1 VNSAARRV
9 RVLPDDLANQIAA
22 GEVVERPASVVKEL
36 VENSLD
42 AHARRVR
49 VDIEGGGVVLVRVSD
64 DGDGMPR
71 EDAELSLVRHATSKI
86 ASIADLLAIQSFGFR
101 GEALP
106 SIASVSRFS
115 LRTRTRD
122 DVEGT
127 LVRVEG
133 GGSSDVSPCG
143 IAVGT
148 SVEVRELFFN
158 IPARR
163 KFLRAVSTESAHVT
177 EVVESAA
184 LCRPDVTFVLS
195 RDGRV
200 AREWL
205 RAESREERARDVFD
219 DEPLAHCAGE
229 RGPLAVEAFLSRP
242 ERARAGASR
251 LLFFVNGRPVKDRTL
266 ARMVANAY
274 GSVLDAGR
282 YPVGV
287 VHIDL
292 PPNYVDVNVHPQK
305 AEVRFADGKA
315 IQDALYQIISL
326 PLARAFG
333 LPAPGA
339 HAWSNYQKG
348 REARAEAA
356 QIAAEEKAAN
366 PLDLPPV
373 VKHEPLAIGSTALLP
388 FGERKQRPSIE
399 KPAPATN
406 FSGSGRLIPDKPNSN
421 LNGISLQPARA
432 LATVSSEPDP
442 WGLVA
447 DTPGPFSTSVSSD
460 QEDSVPAPIPAVEM
474 PAKPVSYAAV
484 LERQTIERPAAF
496 GGLTFIAQMRLTF
509 LVCEGPDGMYILD
522 QHAAAERVTFDRL
535 RNAYETRAVASQR
548 LLIPEMVTITA
559 DESAI
564 LEEAQ
569 DDILRTGLEV
579 SLRGPREV
587 AIIAIPQILAHR
599 ASPVVLLRDLLAEL
613 SRVGE
618 RAFSGAIDLALAT
631 MACHGSVRAGD
642 PLAPE
647 EAQALL
653 RSLDEV
659 DFAGHCPHG
668 RPVVMK
674 IRWSELEQKVGRR

>member
-1 VNSAARRV
+1 MKETARKV

-22 GEVVERPASVVKEL
+22 GEVVERPSSVVKEL

-42 AHARRVR
+42 ANARRVR

-64 DGDGMPR
+64 DGDGMQR
-71 EDAELSLVRHATSKI
+71 ADAELSLVRHATSKI
-86 ASIADLLAIQSFGFR
+86 KSIDDLRVIQSFGFR

-127 LVRVEG
+127 LVRIEG
-133 GGSSDVSPCG
+133 GGKADVSPCG
-143 IAVGT
+143 VAVGT
-148 SVEVRELFFN
+148 SIEVRDLFYN
-158 IPARR
+158 VPARR

-219 DEPLAHCAGE
+219 DEPLALCEGE
-229 RGPLAVEAFLSRP
+229 RGPMRVEAFLSKP
-242 ERARAGASR
+242 ERARAGATH

-274 GSVLDAGR
+274 GSVLEAGR

-287 VHIDL
+287 VHLDL
-292 PPNYVDVNVHPQK
+292 PPDFVDVNVHPQK

-315 IQDALYQIISL
+315 IQDALYKIISL

-356 QIAAEEKAAN
+356 QIAAAEVLAN
-366 PLDLPPV
+366 PLNLPPP
-373 VKHEPLAIGSTALLP
+373 VKSEPLAIGSTAPLP
-388 FGERKQRPSIE
+388 FGERKTRPVEDKGPIE
-399 KPAPATN
+399 TS
-406 FSGSGRLIPDKPNSN
+406 FQGSGRLLPDAPIAKPNGTS
-421 LNGISLQPARA
+421 GQSKPA
-432 LATVSSEPDP
+432 LDTVSSEPDP

-447 DTPGPFSTSVSSD
+447 DLPGPFSPGGAKN
-460 QEDSVPAPIPAVEM
+460 EEIAAHAPIPAPQM
-474 PAKPVSYAAV
+474 PAKPVSYASA
-484 LERQTIERPAAF
+484 LERQTTDKPAAF
-496 GGLTFIAQMRLTF
+496 GALNFVAQMRLTF
-509 LVCEGPDGMYILD
+509 LVCEGPDGMYVLD

-535 RNAYETRAVASQR
+535 RKAYDNRAVASQR

-564 LEEAQ
+564 IEEAQ

-579 SLRGPREV
+579 SLRGPREA
-587 AIIAIPQILAHR
+587 AIIAIPQILSHR
-599 ASPVVLLRDLLAEL
+599 ASPIVLLRDLLAEL

-642 PLAPE
+642 PMAAE

-653 RSLDEV
+653 RSLDDV

-668 RPVVMK
+668 RPVIMK

>member
-1 VNSAARRV
+1 MNSTARKV

-36 VENSLD
+36 VENALD

-49 VDIEGGGVVLVRVSD
+49 VDIEGGGVTLVRVSD

-71 EDAELSLVRHATSKI
+71 TDAELAIVRHATSKI
-86 ASIADLLAIQSFGFR
+86 QSIDDLRTIQSFGFR

-127 LVRVEG
+127 LVRIEG
-133 GGSSDVSPCG
+133 GAAAEVLPCG
-143 IAVGT
+143 VAVGT

-158 IPARR
+158 VPARR

-177 EVVESAA
+177 DVVESAA

-219 DEPLAHCAGE
+219 DEPLALCGGE
-229 RGPLAVEAFLSRP
+229 RGPLLVEAFLSPP
-242 ERARAGASR
+242 EKARNGAAR
-251 LLFFVNGRPVKDRTL
+251 LLFFVNGRPVKDRLL
-266 ARMVANAY
+266 ARAVANAY
-274 GSVLDAGR
+274 GSVLESGR
-282 YPVGV
+282 YPIGV
-287 VHIDL
+287 VHLDL
-292 PPNYVDVNVHPQK
+292 PPDFVDVNVHPQK
-305 AEVRFADGKA
+305 AEVRFADSKA
-315 IQDALYQIISL
+315 IQDALYKIISL
-326 PLARAFG
+326 PLAKAFG

-356 QIAAEEKAAN
+356 QIAAAEKLAN
-366 PLDLPPV
+366 PLDLPPP
-373 VKHEPLAIGSTALLP
+373 VKHEPLPVGSTAPLP
-388 FGERKQRPSIE
+388 FGERKQRSSTE
-399 KPAPATN
+399 SANSTT
-406 FSGSGRLIPDKPNSN
+406 FQGSGRLIPDKPASPF
-421 LNGISLQPARA
+421 NGASGQPARA

-447 DTPGPFSTSVSSD
+447 DLPGPFSKQAETPEVEEESRVPL
-460 QEDSVPAPIPAVEM
+460 PAPEM
-474 PAKPVSYAAV
+474 PAKPVSYVAA
-484 LERQTIERPAAF
+484 LERQTVEKPAAF
-496 GGLTFIAQMRLTF
+496 GALTFVAQLRLTF
-509 LVCEGPDGMYILD
+509 LVCEGPDGMYVLD

-535 RNAYETRAVASQR
+535 RRAYEARGVASQR

-559 DESAI
+559 EESAI
-564 LEEAQ
+564 IEEAHE
-569 DDILRTGLEV
+569 DILRTGLDV
-579 SLRGPREV
+579 SLRGPREA
-587 AIIAIPQILAHR
+587 AIIAVPQILAHR
-599 ASPVVLLRDLLAEL
+599 ASPVVLLRDLLAEV
-613 SRVGE
+613 SRAGE
-618 RAFSGAIDLALAT
+618 RAFSGAVDLALAT

-642 PLAPE
+642 PMPAE